1 MKNKLLYIGS
11 RTEKIKSG
19 ADLVNKRNQEL
30 LESFFSVIYLP
41 FVKGRFSKFYFSA
54 NDNYLKCIE
63 EKLCSEKYEFVFI
76 QQSLLG
82 RVCQYIKKK
91 HPQIKIIVF
100 FHNIEIQYAREYIRT
115 KGISAIPFYLSVL
128 YWERKCC
135 KNADYYI
142 TLNQRD
148 SQLLHDV
155 YARKSDLEL
164 PTSFHDSFDMR
175 IASRTQASMENEPVD
190 YLFIGVSFFANVQG
204 IQWFINHVMPKVN
217 GHLHVVGKGMDA
229 IDFKNLTDRV
239 HIHGFVDDLSGY
251 YYRARMV
258 VSPIHV
264 GGGMKT
270 KTAEALMYGKT
281 ILGSSEAFEGYEMD
295 ERCMIL
301 CNTEEDYIRT
311 ICNMTNDTP
320 LYNAFARQLFTKYY
334 SNNVVRFKMNF
345 FFKSIANEE

>member
-1 MKNKLLYIGS
+1 MKNKVLYIGS
-11 RTEKIKSG
+11 KIEKVESG
-19 ADLVNKRNQEL
+19 ADQVNKRNQEL

-41 FVKGRFSKFYFSA
+41 FVNGRFSKLYFFA

-63 EKLCSEKYEFVFI
+63 ERLCLEKYDLVFV

-91 HPQIKIIVF
+91 YPQIKIIVF
-100 FHNIEIQYAREYIRT
+100 FHNVEIQYAREYIRT

-128 YWERKCC
+128 YWEKKCC

-142 TLNQRD
+142 TLNRRD
-148 SQLLHDV
+148 SLLLHDI

-164 PTSFHDSFDMR
+164 PTSFHDSFDME
-175 IASRTQASMENEPVD
+175 ITNQANTPMENEPVD
-190 YLFIGVSFFANVQG
+190 YLFVGVSFFANVQG
-204 IQWFINHVMPKVN
+204 VQWFINHVMPNVG
-217 GHLHVVGKGMDA
+217 GHLHVVGKGMDS
-229 IDFKNLTDRV
+229 IDFKNLTDKI
-239 HIHGFVDDLSGY
+239 HIHGFVDDLSAY
-251 YYRARMV
+251 YYRARIV

-281 ILGSSEAFEGYEMD
+281 ILGSSEAFEGYEVD

-301 CNTEEDYIRT
+301 CNTEEDYVQA
-311 ICNMTNDTP
+311 ICNMANDVP
-320 LYNAFARQLFTKYY
+320 LCNASARQLFTKYY
-334 SNNVVRFKMNF
+334 SNDVMQIKMNSF
-345 FFKSIANEE
+345 LKSIANEE